1 MIITTN
7 NQERES
13 IYGYDLTDEEKK
25 EFDYL
30 EGDDLEYGQFFR
42 YKGRVFDIGEFVN
55 VPKGSE
61 LSAWHGYRA
70 DTFFSG
76 TVIKIC
82 EGGESVI
89 VGTYFS

>member
-7 NQERES
+7 NREREI
-13 IYGYDLTDEEKK
+13 IYGLGLSEDEKK

-30 EGDDLEYGQFFR
+30 EGDGLEYGQFFR
-42 YKGRVFDIGEFVN
+42 YKGRVFDIGEFMR
-55 VPKGSE
+55 VPKDSE
-61 LSAWHGYRA
+61 LSAWHGYSA

-82 EGGESVI
+82 DGGESVI

>member
-7 NQERES
+7 NQERE
-13 IYGYDLTDEEKK
+13 IVYGYDLAKEEKK

-42 YKGRVFDIGEFVN
+42 YKGRVFDIGEFMRA
-55 VPKGSE
+55 PKDGE
-61 LSAWHGYRA
+61 LSAWHGYSA
-70 DTFFSG
+70 DSYFSG

-82 EGGESVI
+82 DGGESVI
-89 VGTYFS
+89 VGTYFI